1 MAEAAQNPVSQ
12 PEKVV
17 ITNRHG
23 EKLVGLL
30 HETGSKELVIL
41 CHGARSHKGDNI
53 MTKLALALK
62 KEGISAFCFDFAG
75 NGESEGTFQFGQYW
89 REVDDLHAVVQH
101 FSGTNHTVS
110 AILGHSKGGDEVLL
124 YASKYGDVRTVV
136 NVSGRYDLNGGL
148 ELRLGKNFMERIK
161 KQGYLDIK
169 DKTGTDK
176 RAERGMDIS
185 SFSSYGIFSPQFL
198 DIGFVAMLVGT
209 FDCRVT
215 EESLLDRMNTKMH
228 ESCLKIAKD
237 CRVLTV
243 HGSDDDVIPVGDALE
258 FAKIIPNHKL
268 HVIQGADHY
277 YSDHQAELASTILEF
292 LKAAFQEDKTTSN

>member
-169 DKTGTDK
+169 DKTGT
-176 RAERGMDIS
+176 
-185 SFSSYGIFSPQFL
+185 
-198 DIGFVAMLVGT
+198 